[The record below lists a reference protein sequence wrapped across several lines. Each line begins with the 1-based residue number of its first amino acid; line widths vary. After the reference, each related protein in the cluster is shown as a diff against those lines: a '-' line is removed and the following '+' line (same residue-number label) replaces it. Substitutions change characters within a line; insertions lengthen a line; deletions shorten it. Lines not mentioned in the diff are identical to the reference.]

1 MTNDAKIAEAF
12 NLFFGNL
19 VNTLNIEKDK
29 SIFRDTGDQTDP
41 LMRALKKYSKHP
53 SIFRMKQYFKNQT
66 EFSFIPV
73 DKDVIAKEIK
83 NVDTK
88 KGVPQENITGKIL
101 KLNNNMFSQY
111 LSQIFN

>member
-12 NLFFGNL
+12 NLFVGNL

-53 SIFRMKQYFKNQT
+53 SIFRMKQYFKNPT

-73 DKDVIAKEIK
+73 DKDVIAK
-83 NVDTK
+83 
-88 KGVPQENITGKIL
+88 
-101 KLNNNMFSQY
+101 
-111 LSQIFN
+111 